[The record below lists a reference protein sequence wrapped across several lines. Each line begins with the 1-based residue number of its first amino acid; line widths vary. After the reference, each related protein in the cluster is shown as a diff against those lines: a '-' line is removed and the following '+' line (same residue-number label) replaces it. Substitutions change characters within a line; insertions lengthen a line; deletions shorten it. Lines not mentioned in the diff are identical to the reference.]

1 MATAHLKIE
10 GIDGD
15 STATGFED
23 QIDCTSWSWGAS
35 QAANMHISSGGA
47 AGGSSVMDIT
57 ITKDMDLASPGLM
70 KKCCAGEHIT
80 EAVLT
85 CTKSAGTGGM
95 IRWYAVTMTEVII
108 SHVSSS
114 GEDGGMG
121 TESVSL
127 NFAKYKIE
135 FFSQGGDGSEQA
147 GPESTWDIRAQVE

>member
-1 MATAHLKIE
+1 MATIHLKID

-15 STATGFED
+15 STATGYED
-23 QIDCTSWSWGAS
+23 QIDCYNWSWGAS
-35 QAANMHISSGGA
+35 QVANMHVSSGGA
-47 AGGSSVMDIT
+47 AGGSNVMDIA

-70 KKCCAGEHIT
+70 KKCCAGEHIK

-95 IRWYAVTMTEVII
+95 IRWYAITMEEVII
-108 SHVSSS
+108 SSVSSS
-114 GEDGGMG
+114 GEDGSMG

-135 FFSQGGDGSEQA
+135 FFSQGSDGSEQA

>member
-1 MATAHLKIE
+1 MATAHLKID

-47 AGGSSVMDIT
+47 SAGSNVMDVS
-57 ITKDMDLASPGLM
+57 ITKDMDKSSPNLM
-70 KKCCAGEHIT
+70 KKCCAGEHIP
-80 EAVLT
+80 EAILT

-95 IRWYAVTMTEVII
+95 INWYVITMTEVII
-108 SHVSSS
+108 SSVSSS
-114 GEDGGMG
+114 GQEGAMGM
-121 TESVSL
+121 ESVSL

-135 FFSQGGDGSEQA
+135 FFSQGADGTAQA
-147 GPESTWDIRAQVE
+147 GPEATWDIRAQVE